1 MVTLQEIE
9 PCQRHSSTVMQPSSE
24 DMDLEEPKK
33 DDRKVQSTSLGYAPP
48 HPANHSW
55 EEIEPSQRHSSAV
68 PQPSSE
74 YMGLKEPREDNRKAQ
89 STSPVYEPLHPA
101 KRSWEVPR
109 HHVTIEKV
117 IGKGSFGQVAK
128 GTAVGLQG
136 RPDTTTVAIKMLK
149 CESSID
155 FSIFLT
161 LLFFFLVCFAYYKYL
176 HIINI
181 YSLQLTLLNRTR
193 EIWWKNLKRWRSL
206 KNILTLSNFWDA
218 LQNPVCFGCVGFI
231 VPYAFS
237 L

>member
-1 MVTLQEIE
+1 
-9 PCQRHSSTVMQPSSE
+9 MQPSSE
-24 DMDLEEPKK
+24 DRDLKEPKK

-48 HPANHSW
+48 HPANR

-74 YMGLKEPREDNRKAQ
+74 FMGLKEPREDNRKAQ
-89 STSPVYEPLHPA
+89 STSPVYEPPHPA

-161 LLFFFLVCFAYYKYL
+161 LLFLFLVFVL

-181 YSLQLTLLNRTR
+181 CSL
-193 EIWWKNLKRWRSL
+193 
-206 KNILTLSNFWDA
+206 
-218 LQNPVCFGCVGFI
+218 
-231 VPYAFS
+231 
-237 L
+237 

>member
-74 YMGLKEPREDNRKAQ
+74 YMGLKEPRDDNRKAQ

-161 LLFFFLVCFAYYKYL
+161 LLFFFLVFVL
-176 HIINI
+176 HNINI
-181 YSLQLTLLNRTR
+181 C
-193 EIWWKNLKRWRSL
+193 
-206 KNILTLSNFWDA
+206 IL
-218 LQNPVCFGCVGFI
+218 
-231 VPYAFS
+231 
-237 L
+237 